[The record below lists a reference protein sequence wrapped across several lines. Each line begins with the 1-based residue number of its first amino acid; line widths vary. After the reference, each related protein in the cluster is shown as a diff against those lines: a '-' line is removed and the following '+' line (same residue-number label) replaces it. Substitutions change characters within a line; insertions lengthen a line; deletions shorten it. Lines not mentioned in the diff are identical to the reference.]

1 MTMFKF
7 EKSIHSFAKDMYDR
21 LHQIN
26 VAKADRAKALLE
38 NENDEK
44 RKEKLAAQYAKY
56 SDRAADTAIH
66 RIYHERLSVD
76 NNSTVK
82 TEESTDEK

>member
-1 MTMFKF
+1 MFKF
-7 EKSIHSFAKDMYDR
+7 EKSIHSFAKDMYGR

-38 NENDEK
+38 NETDEK

-66 RIYHERLSVD
+66 QIYHERLSVD
-76 NNSTVK
+76 DEFPVEPEK
-82 TEESTDEK
+82 TTDEK

>member
-1 MTMFKF
+1 MFKF
-7 EKSIHSFAKDMYDR
+7 EKTVHNFAKGMYSR

-26 VAKADRAKALLE
+26 LDKADRAKSLLE
-38 NENDEK
+38 NETDEK

-66 RIYHERLSVD
+66 QIYHERLSVD
-76 NNSTVK
+76 DKSSVEP
-82 TEESTDEK
+82 EETTDEK